1 MIDIQYIEFIE
12 NFSADLK
19 FVLLNMIDI
28 IETDEERN
36 KLRFEN
42 ILNELIQDG
51 YYHYINDK
59 YLLKVDLSIDKNSY
73 EKNLSLNESYTSDFI
88 NDITEKLKEI
98 KEFSIS
104 KLRIYSKHGADITVH
119 YL

>member
-1 MIDIQYIEFIE
+1 MIDIQYIEFID

-28 IETDEERN
+28 IETEEERN
-36 KLRFEN
+36 ELSFDK

-51 YYHYINDK
+51 YFQFMHEN
-59 YLLKVDLSIDKNSY
+59 YLLKVDLSIEKDTY
-73 EKNLSLNESYTSDFI
+73 EINLSLNESYSSEFI
-88 NDITEKLKEI
+88 NEITEKLKEI

-104 KLRIYSKHGADITVH
+104 KLRVYTKHGTDITVH
-119 YL
+119 YP